1 MPFILLLRFSLNP
14 SADVPDLAVVDWNDI
29 WSLSVKHCMEGVVF
43 EGIKRLPQSMMPPRE
58 IILKFYARSEQI
70 RKQNHRVNVCCS
82 KVSSKFEEAGFH
94 NCILKGQGLALLYS
108 NPYSRTPGDIDIW
121 LDGGRKSVFGY
132 VKRIFPG
139 ETIRYHHIDF
149 PVFKDVPVEVHFVP
163 SYSRCPWHNSRMRG
177 WFRQMSAEQYS
188 HTVCLPDDAGH
199 IPVPT
204 IAFNRIYLLSHI
216 YRHLFSEGIG
226 LRQLAD
232 YYLVLRQGISAEDET
247 SERRLLRRLGLLRF
261 AGATM
266 WVMQYVFGL
275 DRKYMIVNPNETEGR
290 FLLEEIMIAGNF
302 GKHDTRLGQT
312 ANEGKLRR
320 NLRMTF
326 RNIRFIKHYPLEA
339 LCEPVF
345 RMLVAVQKS
354 L

>member
-1 MPFILLLRFSLNP
+1 MPFILLLRFSFNP
-14 SADVPDLAVVDWNDI
+14 STDIPDLSAADWNDI
-29 WSLSVKHCMEGVVF
+29 WSLSVKHRMEGVVF

-58 IILKFYARSEQI
+58 IILKFYARSEHI
-70 RKQNHRVNVCCS
+70 RKRNHRVNVCCS
-82 KVSSKFEEAGFH
+82 KISGKFEEAGFR
-94 NCILKGQGLALLYS
+94 NCVLKGQGLALLYPD
-108 NPYSRTPGDIDIW
+108 PYSRTPGDIDIW
-121 LDGGRKSVFGY
+121 LDGGRKHVYGY
-132 VKRIFPG
+132 VKRIFPS

-149 PVFKDVPVEVHFVP
+149 PVFKDVPVEVHSVP
-163 SYSRCPWHNSRMRG
+163 SYSRCPWHNSRMRR
-177 WFRQMSAEQYS
+177 WFRRMSAEQYS
-188 HTVCLPDDAGH
+188 HTVCLPGEAGY

-204 IAFNRIYLLSHI
+204 TAFNRVYLLSHI

-232 YYLVLRQGISAEDET
+232 YYLVLRQGISAEDADK
-247 SERRLLRRLGLLRF
+247 ERCLLRRFGLMKF
-261 AGATM
+261 AGAAM

-275 DRKYMIVNPNETEGR
+275 DSKCMIASPDESEGR

-302 GKHDTRLGQT
+302 GMHDTRLGQA

-320 NLRMTF
+320 NLRMTV
-326 RNIRFIKHYPLEA
+326 RNMRFIRHYPLEA

-345 RMLVAVQKS
+345 RMLVAMQKH